1 MPAPS
6 LDVPRDVPPSVD
18 VVVRYPPTSPVEVVV
33 ANRSAF
39 FRRLSCRSRRTS
51 TFSPSSRERFH
62 PGLACAAAAEAGA
75 ADADAIVGGPRMKTL
90 KLHSDGALVIWGDN
104 LRLVASQMIVS
115 LEVIGD
121 SSLTAMVVSAGRVA
135 SRVRAALMVPRPI
148 SVSRE
153 TVPGFLL

>member
-1 MPAPS
+1 MPAPP

-62 PGLACAAAAEAGA
+62 FGLACAAAAEAGA
-75 ADADAIVGGPRMKTL
+75 ADAVAGAGRLHVKTL
-90 KLHSDGALVIWGDN
+90 MLRSDGALVIWGDN
-104 LRLVASQMIVS
+104 LHFVASQVTMSFALIGNS
-115 LEVIGD
+115 SALSALE
-121 SSLTAMVVSAGRVA
+121 VSAGRVA
-135 SRVRAALMVPRPI
+135 SRVRAASKVPRPRGVS
-148 SVSRE
+148 SV
-153 TVPGFLL
+153 P